1 MVSYPVGATFV
12 QPDEP
17 LALIVKLITR
27 PKERSVAQVAAANDT
42 CPARLYDLMERAR
55 RALEPRPPGPKPG
68 LSAQQRDRQR
78 LAVLEARLREAD
90 KLIGELERQ
99 LAAAVTLDP
108 RRLARLE
115 LIMAEHNVT
124 FRAMHEILEEA
135 FDGRGVP
142 SVGTLHKHVEAHGAR
157 ARELLDR
164 ARAQVAETLRVIC
177 GDDVF
182 LQGVGVKVVTEP
194 RSNAVLDVGRCPGRG
209 AEDWLRWT
217 KDFTGLALFI
227 SDLGT
232 DLVGAIDAR
241 SLLQVI
247 DYWHEIDWWADNL
260 FGPLA
265 REEASL
271 KRQVESADKA
281 LAKLHG
287 EARRQA
293 RLERAKL
300 ERVRAR
306 YEREFYLVCEAEQL
320 LRVLYQPLD
329 PAGQLWTDATVA
341 ATLARMS
348 KILLGITHPAGFATY
363 QHVQRNA
370 QRYGTQ
376 RVLMDHL
383 PIEIREG
390 SSWSPRDVLRALA
403 QERVLRREAEDMR
416 RPVAEQIAAD
426 RQARHLAEGIR
437 RHCVNAAEVRAQ
449 WLDLVEHPR
458 RSSSGTESFNRRLR
472 VLEAVQRFASDSR
485 IALHA
490 IAHNLKRRTTG
501 PRRGKSPYQMLG
513 IDFATPGAN
522 WYDVLLDAA

>member
-17 LALIVKLITR
+17 LALIVELITR

-90 KLIGELERQ
+90 TLIGELERQ

-247 DYWHEIDWWADNL
+247 DYWHEIDWWADT
-260 FGPLA
+260 
-265 REEASL
+265 EASPHIAP
-271 KRQVESADKA
+271 KIPRKTECW
-281 LAKLHG
+281 
-287 EARRQA
+287 E
-293 RLERAKL
+293 
-300 ERVRAR
+300 
-306 YEREFYLVCEAEQL
+306 
-320 LRVLYQPLD
+320 
-329 PAGQLWTDATVA
+329 TV
-341 ATLARMS
+341 
-348 KILLGITHPAGFATY
+348 FA
-363 QHVQRNA
+363 NA
-370 QRYGTQ
+370 VIKSR
-376 RVLMDHL
+376 
-383 PIEIREG
+383 
-390 SSWSPRDVLRALA
+390 
-403 QERVLRREAEDMR
+403 
-416 RPVAEQIAAD
+416 
-426 RQARHLAEGIR
+426 
-437 RHCVNAAEVRAQ
+437 
-449 WLDLVEHPR
+449 R
-458 RSSSGTESFNRRLR
+458 RSS
-472 VLEAVQRFASDSR
+472 R
-485 IALHA
+485 IAGMA
-490 IAHNLKRRTTG
+490 R
-501 PRRGKSPYQMLG
+501 YQNE
-513 IDFATPGAN
+513 PC
-522 WYDVLLDAA
+522 